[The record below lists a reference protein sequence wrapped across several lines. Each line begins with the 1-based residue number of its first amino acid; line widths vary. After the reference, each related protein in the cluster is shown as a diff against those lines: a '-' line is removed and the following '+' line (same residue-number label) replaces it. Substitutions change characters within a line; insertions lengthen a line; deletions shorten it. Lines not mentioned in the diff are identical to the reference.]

1 MAYGRCLRVVG
12 VLRSVFFVVLN
23 TPPREQLLA
32 SVELGPVFKLR
43 SSLLTAVYASLL
55 RADGCLEE
63 LRGVQLELGG
73 FVAASTIVRAALPQS
88 THATREH
95 VRDTKQY

>member
-1 MAYGRCLRVVG
+1 MPARRRRAAQRIFCGAQYAAA
-12 VLRSVFFVVLN
+12 
-23 TPPREQLLA
+23 REQLLA

-73 FVAASTIVRAALPQS
+73 FVAASTSSRAALPQS
-88 THATREH
+88 TRATREY
-95 VRDTKQY
+95 VRDT

>member
-73 FVAASTIVRAALPQS
+73 FGRSKYAVAAQRFRKAPAQ
-88 THATREH
+88 RESN
-95 VRDTKQY
+95 VRDT